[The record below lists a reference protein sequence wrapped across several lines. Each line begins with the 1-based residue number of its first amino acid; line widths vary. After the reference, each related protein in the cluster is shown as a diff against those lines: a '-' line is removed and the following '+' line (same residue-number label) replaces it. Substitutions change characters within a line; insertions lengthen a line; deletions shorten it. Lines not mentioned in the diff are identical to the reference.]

1 MTENTK
7 EYILTG
13 SGNVALGH
21 QWDLSKGATRVGYPA
36 PTCTTAG
43 VWVYTCGNGCGLTK
57 NESAP
62 ALGHSWKKAASLPT
76 GETSKAATCIA
87 DGLQCYTCK
96 NNCGLTKTEVV
107 YKTGEDH
114 IWAYMPNFNLNMT
127 AEQVAAK
134 VANLR
139 CGETFTAQRYCSLS
153 TCPASANVVTYV
165 ANGPEHTYY
174 DVNNADN
181 LAKIK
186 KLAKIGDT
194 IVVDGVT
201 VVTYLVAGD
210 CTKVASYR
218 LNCTAGCGMFKSF
231 EISEGFNTGAHTI
244 IYAQGAQRGTGYQE
258 YKPAQKCAQTN
269 ADGTLKQYSTGYWY
283 CGVKTCPLY
292 EKSVSK
298 WDAGNYETFYAYSTH
313 LNPETG
319 APITYKDVPDPAIS
333 GAASLTEARNVK
345 APVDENGNVTYAI
358 DIPGTSLVWLY
369 VAEVSCSN
377 DQVVVGGLFC
387 TDCSNAQLVL
397 TDTANQAVAQIGTT
411 RVAYHT
417 TGVKTTVVDPTCTS
431 YGYTEEACSY
441 CHYTVQYNYKAIVDH
456 KFDTAN
462 KTEVSASCDR
472 DGYSIVKCTECD
484 LLKTTIIPAFGHKNA
499 AGETLTTSCL
509 DNYAIDRKCAAC
521 TKVFVPAH
529 EFDANGKCV
538 RCGVAK

>member
-1 MTENTK
+1 
-7 EYILTG
+7 
-13 SGNVALGH
+13 
-21 QWDLSKGATRVGYPA
+21 
-36 PTCTTAG
+36 
-43 VWVYTCGNGCGLTK
+43 
-57 NESAP
+57 
-62 ALGHSWKKAASLPT
+62 
-76 GETSKAATCIA
+76 
-87 DGLQCYTCK
+87 
-96 NNCGLTKTEVV
+96 
-107 YKTGEDH
+107 
-114 IWAYMPNFNLNMT
+114 
-127 AEQVAAK
+127 
-134 VANLR
+134 
-139 CGETFTAQRYCSLS
+139 
-153 TCPASANVVTYV
+153 
-165 ANGPEHTYY
+165 
-174 DVNNADN
+174 
-181 LAKIK
+181 
-186 KLAKIGDT
+186 
-194 IVVDGVT
+194 
-201 VVTYLVAGD
+201 
-210 CTKVASYR
+210 
-218 LNCTAGCGMFKSF
+218 MFKSF
-231 EISEGFNTGAHTI
+231 EISEGFNTGAHDVVFA
-244 IYAQGAQRGTGYQE
+244 YAPVYTEGYKNVNE
-258 YKPAQKCAQTN
+258 TCDQTKEH
-269 ADGTLKQYSTGYWY
+269 LIGYWY

-292 EKSVSK
+292 EKAVGAK
-298 WDAGNYETFYAYSTH
+298 TNYEKFTKFSTH

-333 GAASLTEARNVK
+333 GAASLAEARNVK

-397 TDTANQAVAQIGTT
+397 TDTVNQAAAQIGTT

-417 TGVKTTVVDPTCTS
+417 SGVKTTAVLATCTS

-521 TKVFVPAH
+521 TKIFVPAH